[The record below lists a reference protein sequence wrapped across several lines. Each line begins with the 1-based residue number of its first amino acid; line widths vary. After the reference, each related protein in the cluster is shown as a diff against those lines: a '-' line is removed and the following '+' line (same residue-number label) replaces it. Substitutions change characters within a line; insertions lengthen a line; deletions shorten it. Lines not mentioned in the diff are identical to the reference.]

1 MVVDP
6 ALLASP
12 TNLSDLLK
20 RQADAQ
26 PKKLAC
32 AYLTDDGEVSAE
44 LSFEALDLRAR
55 ALAARLQGLDASGEP
70 AILLYP
76 PGLDFVVAFFACM
89 YAGVLAIPL
98 PMPRGKANIDQT
110 KGIIEDTSCE
120 LLLSTRTFISK
131 LIRHDEAYFDNL
143 IAIDTQLID
152 DELARAWQ
160 PIRSTSG
167 DEGAY
172 LQYTSGSTSSRKG
185 VIVTHANVIE
195 NIKGIDRG
203 FQHDATSVAVNW
215 LPHFHDLGLVS
226 GILQPLYHGNTNYLM
241 APTALVQR
249 PIRWLS
255 AISTYGATHTNSPNY
270 AYDLCIKKIT
280 PEQLSG
286 IDLSA
291 WRIALNGAEPVR
303 AETVREFYAKFKDV
317 GLSKTTMYPAYG
329 LAEATLVVSAGLG
342 EHAAEILTVDANAL
356 ERGEIQAVDAPNG
369 RELVACGEALDQTVI
384 AIVEPRTGNQ
394 LPENTVGEIWVS
406 GPGVAAGYWQN
417 DVATEETFQCQL
429 PAYPDRFFLRTG
441 DLGFLRDEQLYITG
455 REKDLIIIRG
465 ANHYPQDIEWTVEN
479 SHSAFKPG
487 CGAAFSI
494 TEDGIEKLVVV
505 FEIERDQ
512 LKSVNIDEVAKCV
525 RQQVAA
531 EHELQLYTLV
541 LLKTTTVARTS
552 SGKIQRSQCKKQ
564 FLADELQELDRWTQ
578 LQQQLAPELE
588 PLNAEVNS
596 SNQANYSSHMSVSK
610 SPDELI
616 HWLRDF
622 SAQRLDSRSYD
633 ERRLLAPHVILEFG
647 NQGILGLQAAEKYG
661 GLAYSTAD
669 TLRVV
674 EQIAAID
681 LTLAML
687 CIVHN
692 TLGITPL
699 EQSASETLKQQLLP
713 KLASGR
719 ELVAFAIT
727 EPAAGSNPRAI
738 TTTARQIAPGK
749 WQLSG
754 EKIWSGT
761 AGWSSVIN
769 VFAQQLDLAGEPQ
782 GMIGFAVPV
791 TTAGVKIG
799 PEAQTFGM
807 RAMVQNKITFSNV
820 EVSQECL
827 LGEPGA
833 GMSVAQYAMQR
844 GRLMIAAACVGG
856 MKRCVQLMVRYGANR
871 TISTGNLLANGVW
884 LSRLAEITSQ
894 IEALEALL
902 SCIGRLEDTNTP
914 VSADI
919 FAVLKITAPEYLWQA
934 ADALMQMLGGRGYI
948 ENNIAPQ
955 LLRDARVARI
965 LEGPTE
971 ALQMFL
977 GVRVI
982 KDSKDYYAFLAQSS
996 LDSSV
1001 IAELK
1006 DCVGKQAPI
1015 FGNHHGFLCAVGE
1028 LAAHAV
1034 LMSARGQGQQ
1044 TDAAK
1049 KSQTIPWAQMRW
1061 RQLLTSVQEYKP
1073 LDSAFDASQAQ
1084 RIATEYQRAIGDI
1097 EQQLPGFES
1106 YVDSYLSLSEAKNHS
1121 STQNTS
1127 LNGDTSQDQRAEVSF
1142 EGDVGQTLNNLQPTS
1157 RSANPDVSE
1166 KVQTLA
1172 DFMIKWLAEEL
1183 KLAPDTIK
1191 SNDTFFE
1198 HGVDS
1203 VVSVMLTV
1211 AIEDEIGF
1219 LIEPEVVY
1227 DYPRIDACAKEITR
1241 RAAKES

>member
-1 MVVDP
+1 M
-6 ALLASP
+6 
-12 TNLSDLLK
+12 
-20 RQADAQ
+20 
-26 PKKLAC
+26 
-32 AYLTDDGEVSAE
+32 
-44 LSFEALDLRAR
+44 
-55 ALAARLQGLDASGEP
+55 
-70 AILLYP
+70 
-76 PGLDFVVAFFACM
+76 
-89 YAGVLAIPL
+89 
-98 PMPRGKANIDQT
+98 
-110 KGIIEDTSCE
+110 
-120 LLLSTRTFISK
+120 
-131 LIRHDEAYFDNL
+131 
-143 IAIDTQLID
+143 
-152 DELARAWQ
+152 
-160 PIRSTSG
+160 
-167 DEGAY
+167 
-172 LQYTSGSTSSRKG
+172 
-185 VIVTHANVIE
+185 
-195 NIKGIDRG
+195 
-203 FQHDATSVAVNW
+203 
-215 LPHFHDLGLVS
+215 
-226 GILQPLYHGNTNYLM
+226 
-241 APTALVQR
+241 
-249 PIRWLS
+249 
-255 AISTYGATHTNSPNY
+255 
-270 AYDLCIKKIT
+270 
-280 PEQLSG
+280 
-286 IDLSA
+286 
-291 WRIALNGAEPVR
+291 
-303 AETVREFYAKFKDV
+303 
-317 GLSKTTMYPAYG
+317 
-329 LAEATLVVSAGLG
+329 
-342 EHAAEILTVDANAL
+342 
-356 ERGEIQAVDAPNG
+356 
-369 RELVACGEALDQTVI
+369 
-384 AIVEPRTGNQ
+384 
-394 LPENTVGEIWVS
+394 
-406 GPGVAAGYWQN
+406 
-417 DVATEETFQCQL
+417 
-429 PAYPDRFFLRTG
+429 
-441 DLGFLRDEQLYITG
+441 
-455 REKDLIIIRG
+455 
-465 ANHYPQDIEWTVEN
+465 
-479 SHSAFKPG
+479 
-487 CGAAFSI
+487 
-494 TEDGIEKLVVV
+494 V
-505 FEIERDQ
+505 FEVERDQ
-512 LKSVNIDEVAKCV
+512 LKSADIDEIAKCV

-531 EHELQLYTLV
+531 EHELQLHTLV

-564 FLADELQELDRWTQ
+564 FLANELQELDRWTQ
-578 LQQQLAPELE
+578 LQQQSTPELE
-588 PLNAEVNS
+588 PLNAELS
-596 SNQANYSSHMSVSK
+596 PSNQANYPSHMSVTK

-616 HWLRDF
+616 QWLRDF

-661 GLAYSTAD
+661 GLGYSTVD

-699 EQSASETLKQQLLP
+699 EKSANETLKQQLLP

-727 EPAAGSNPRAI
+727 EPDAGSNPRAI
-738 TTTARQIAPGK
+738 TTTARQISPGK

-807 RAMVQNKITFSNV
+807 RAMVQNRITFSNV
-820 EVSQECL
+820 EVTQDFL

-871 TISTGNLLANGVW
+871 TISTGKLLDNGVW

-894 IEALEALL
+894 IDALEALL
-902 SCIGRLEDTNTP
+902 SFIGSLEDTNAP
-914 VSADI
+914 VSSDI

-982 KDSKDYYAFLAQSS
+982 KDSKDYYAFLEQSS
-996 LDSSV
+996 LDRNV

-1006 DCVGKQAPI
+1006 DCVSKQGPT

-1028 LAAHAV
+1028 LAAHVV
-1034 LMSARGQGQQ
+1034 LMSALGQGQQ
-1044 TDAAK
+1044 ADAVK
-1049 KSQTIPWAQMRW
+1049 NSQTMPWAQTRW
-1061 RQLLTSVQEYKP
+1061 RQLLTSVRDYKP
-1073 LDSAFDASQAQ
+1073 LDNAFDATQAQ
-1084 RIATEYQRAIGDI
+1084 RIATEYQRAIGEI
-1097 EQQLPGFES
+1097 EQQLPGFEPN
-1106 YVDSYLSLSEAKNHS
+1106 VDSYLSLNAAVNHS
-1121 STQNTS
+1121 FVQNTS
-1127 LNGDTSQDQRAEVSF
+1127 LQRDTAQDQRAGGSI
-1142 EGDVGQTLNNLQPTS
+1142 EGDAGQTLNNLAAPNP
-1157 RSANPDVSE
+1157 SASPDTTE
-1166 KVQTLA
+1166 KVKNLVT
-1172 DFMIKWLAEEL
+1172 FMIKWLAEEL

-1191 SNDTFFE
+1191 PNDTFFE